1 MRALCRAEWG
11 RGIRAFGPRRA
22 AGTTDRSFG
31 GAGLNAFGERRGQAK
46 RRWEGRGMARERA
59 RRTLGPARAISPA
72 LFSSSPREPAR
83 VLIATF
89 ASVVEKRGRADFG
102 ARSSNPRGA
111 AKGNPVSI
119 LIGTLIGASSHF
131 GYAFFVSLSLSPMNS
146 RRVGFARS
154 CHGRLLPPSAFFSFP
169 SVARRAFASRARTAR
184 DARRLTRTRRRHIAR
199 ERHARAS
206 SARETS
212 RLTWSRRSSASSRTA
227 PRQLS
232 EIPTVPGRRPPWC
245 RRCRARASGFSPP
258 RPRWTTRRTSP
269 SARPASTPA

>member
-89 ASVVEKRGRADFG
+89 ASVVENRGSADFG

-119 LIGTLIGASSHF
+119 NIRYLDRREFPFRLRIF
-131 GYAFFVSLSLSPMNS
+131 RFPFAFPDEFA

-154 CHGRLLPPSAFFSFP
+154 CHGRLLPPSAFLSFP

-245 RRCRARASGFSPP
+245 RRCRARASGFRLPDHDGRQGERL
-258 RPRWTTRRTSP
+258 RPRARR
-269 SARPASTPA
+269 

>member
-46 RRWEGRGMARERA
+46 RRWEGRGMARKRA

-72 LFSSSPREPAR
+72 LFSSSPRELAR

-89 ASVVEKRGRADFG
+89 ASVVENRGRADFG
-102 ARSSNPRGA
+102 ARSSDPRGA

-146 RRVGFARS
+146 RAESDLPARVTGGCFPPRRFSRS
-154 CHGRLLPPSAFFSFP
+154 RPSRVAHSRLA
-169 SVARRAFASRARTAR
+169 
-184 DARRLTRTRRRHIAR
+184 H
-199 ERHARAS
+199 ERHG
-206 SARETS
+206 TH
-212 RLTWSRRSSASSRTA
+212 
-227 PRQLS
+227 
-232 EIPTVPGRRPPWC
+232 G
-245 RRCRARASGFSPP
+245 G
-258 RPRWTTRRTSP
+258 
-269 SARPASTPA
+269 